1 MKLTNPNDFSA
12 FRADLP
18 PDSIS
23 FVVRA
28 RRSPFGWGL
37 MIGVLGMLLA
47 GCAEEI
53 VEVEDSEAPFVEA
66 LEVETKTI
74 HPTLELTGSVVS
86 QEIARIHPEI
96 SGTVEKVL
104 VREGDRIEKGQVLA
118 ELDPSDYTYRLQIA
132 QAERLKASAEYSR
145 ILRGYRPEDI
155 EASRKVYE
163 NARAIYQAR
172 NRNLE
177 RNQILF
183 EAGTMTER
191 DWTVFLEELAAAGAM
206 VGKVSAELTKM
217 EAGYESYDIQAAS
230 AALLLAEANESLALR
245 ELENTRIT
253 SPIEGV
259 VSRRDVEI
267 GQLVGPGQVVF
278 EIQNPDK
285 LWLLAEASAKDAGM
299 IRIGQKADLFSDTLQ
314 STHPGRVE
322 RVAETLNPNTKSLA
336 VWFAWEGVE
345 VLPPIASFAT
355 GTIHLDPIPDVVA
368 LQRQW
373 IHLERGVHFVWT
385 VRDGVLERRN
395 IRIGKDRGEEVI
407 VDAGLEPGASL
418 VISPPTAFEDGLAVR
433 VGKAS
438 SNSEDVDGEEGVL
451 TLSMYKADSEAH

>member
-1 MKLTNPNDFSA
+1 M
-12 FRADLP
+12 
-18 PDSIS
+18 
-23 FVVRA
+23 
-28 RRSPFGWGL
+28 GWGL
-37 MIGVLGMLLA
+37 MIGFMGMLLV
-47 GCAEEI
+47 GCSEEVLET
-53 VEVEDSEAPFVEA
+53 VESEAPYVEA

-86 QEIARIHPEI
+86 QEIARIHPEV

-191 DWTVFLEELAAAGAM
+191 DWTVFLEDLAAAGAM

-259 VSRRDVEI
+259 VSSRDVEI

-278 EIQNPDK
+278 EIQNPEK
-285 LWLLAEASAKDAGM
+285 IWLLAEASAKDAGL
-299 IRIGQKADLFSDTLQ
+299 IRIGQKADLFSDSMQT
-314 STHPGRVE
+314 TRPGRVD
-322 RVAETLNPNTKSLA
+322 RAAETLNPNTKSLA
-336 VWFAWEGVE
+336 VWFAWEE
-345 VLPPIASFAT
+345 TDSLPPIASFAK
-355 GTIHLDPIPDVVA
+355 GTVHLDPIPDVVA

-438 SNSEDVDGEEGVL
+438 SGSEAGEGEEGVL
-451 TLSMYKADSEAH
+451 TLSMFETDSEAH